1 MDALM
6 QDLKAAGRSLRA
18 RKGFV
23 VLAVATLALAL
34 GANSSVFAV
43 IHAVLL
49 EQLPYRDPER
59 LAILWN
65 VRADGDREVLSV
77 LNFEDYQAGGRAVE
91 RMAAWFDQGVNLT
104 NDGEPERLF
113 AARVS
118 SGFFEVLGARPALGR
133 PFEPAEYGGGGAHVA
148 VLGDAVWRRRFGADP
163 GVVGRTVRLGDDSY
177 EVVGVM
183 PPAFLF
189 PGARSDLALPLDLS
203 REPRRARRDDGFLR
217 VVARLASGVTRAQAE
232 RQMTE
237 IARDLRARYP
247 ETNSRQMAVVLPALA
262 DELVGAFRA
271 QLTLLQAAVGLVVLL
286 ACLNLAMLLLAA
298 SSARSREMAV
308 KTALGAGRGRL
319 VRQLFLESLALAV
332 LGGLLGALLGL
343 WWTRALVALSPT
355 QVPRLAGAHFGG
367 TSLAFTFAVASLTA
381 VVFGLGPAL
390 SVSGSSPQRALG
402 DGRSS
407 APPRAVGARRALVA
421 VEVALSL
428 TLLAVAGLMVLS
440 FARLLQ
446 VDPGFSPG
454 GTVSLRVT
462 LPASRYA
469 EREQLRR
476 FQEDLRH
483 GSSRF
488 LASTRRGASSSF
500 LSAGDCRGWTSPS
513 RGAHRREEDVPSL
526 DYRMVSPGYFRAAGI
541 PLLAGRELTEADRA
555 DAPPVALVSRRLA
568 ERFFPGRSAVGGRL
582 LVGDGGAVPRPVE
595 IIGVAGDVRDAGLDA
610 RSGVTLYV
618 PLPQVPE
625 AVMVYARNMF
635 WVVRTSGDPQA
646 LKKPALA
653 ALRAQDGLLP
663 ATAVQTL
670 DEALSRSVAPRRFN
684 LLLVQLFALA
694 ALVLSALG
702 VYAVSAQTMALAPA
716 RAGHPSRAGGRAVR
730 AASPGPRRRAASGW
744 HRGRAWPRRGAGR
757 RPVGVGTPVP
767 GARRTPGRA
776 AGRGRGAGARRPP
789 RGVAAG
795 PARDAGRIHWPRSR
809 RTPEVERQRR
819 GGRRAP
825 GRASDA

>member
-1 MDALM
+1 MNALF
-6 QDLKAAGRSLRA
+6 QDLKAAGRSLQA

-23 VLAVATLALAL
+23 ALAVATLALAL

-65 VRADGDREVLSV
+65 VRADGDNEVLSV
-77 LNFEDYQAGGRAVE
+77 SNFEDYQTGTRSLE
-91 RMAAWFDQGVNLT
+91 RIAAWFDQGVNLT
-104 NDGEPERLF
+104 GEGEPERLF
-113 AARVS
+113 AARAS
-118 SGFFEVLGARPALGR
+118 SGFFEVLGTPAALGR
-133 PFEPAEYGGGGAHVA
+133 TFESAEYGGGGAHVA
-148 VLGDAVWRRRFGADP
+148 VLGDALWRRRFGADP
-163 GVVGRTVRLGDDSY
+163 AVVGRTVVLGDDSY

-183 PPAFLF
+183 PPAFFF
-189 PGARSDLALPLDLS
+189 PGARSDLAVPLDLS
-203 REPRRARRDDGFLR
+203 QEPRRARRDNGFLR
-217 VVARLASGVTRAQAE
+217 VVARLLPGVTRAQAE

-247 ETNSRQMAVVLPALA
+247 ETNSRQMAVTLPPMA

-308 KTALGAGRGRL
+308 KTALGASRGRL
-319 VRQLFLESLALAV
+319 ARQLFLESLALAA
-332 LGGLLGALLGL
+332 LGGVLGALLGL
-343 WWTRALVALSPT
+343 GGTRALVALSPT

-390 SVSGSSPQRALG
+390 SVSSSSPQRALG

-407 APPRAVGARRALVA
+407 APPRAVTARRALVA
-421 VEVALSL
+421 IEVALSL

-440 FARLLQ
+440 FARLLR
-446 VDPGFSPG
+446 VDPGFHPG

-469 EREQLRR
+469 EREQLQR
-476 FQEDLRH
+476 FQESLRA
-483 GSSRF
+483 RF
-488 LASTRRGASSSF
+488 LALPGVRDAGSVQILP
-500 LSAGDCRGWTSPS
+500 LSGGLSRVDFTVEGSPP
-513 RGAHRREEDVPSL
+513 AREEDVPSL
-526 DYRMVSPGYFRAAGI
+526 DYRMVSPGYLRAAGI
-541 PLLAGRELTEADRA
+541 PLVAGRELSEADGS

-582 LVGDGGAVPRPVE
+582 LVGDGGGVTRAVE
-595 IIGVAGDVRDAGLDA
+595 IAGVAGDVRDAGLDA
-610 RSGVTLYV
+610 DPGLTLYV
-618 PLPQVPE
+618 PLPQVPK

-635 WVVRTSGDPQA
+635 WVVRTSGDPQL

-653 ALRAQDGLLP
+653 ALRSQDGLLP

-670 DEALSRSVAPRRFN
+670 EEALSRSVAPRRFN
-684 LLLVQLFALA
+684 LLLVELFALA
-694 ALVLSALG
+694 ALALSALG
-702 VYAVSAQTMALAPA
+702 VYAVSAQTMALRRRELAIRLALGAAPSGLLKLVVGGA
-716 RAGHPSRAGGRAVR
+716 LRPVALGVLVGLVGALIAGRFVSGLLYRVHGADPRVLLGAAGVLGLAALVAVWLP
-730 AASPGPRRRAASGW
+730 ARRAA
-744 HRGRAWPRRGAGR
+744 RADPLAALGA
-757 RPVGVGTPVP
+757 
-767 GARRTPGRA
+767 
-776 AGRGRGAGARRPP
+776 
-789 RGVAAG
+789 
-795 PARDAGRIHWPRSR
+795 DS
-809 RTPEVERQRR
+809 
-819 GGRRAP
+819 
-825 GRASDA
+825 